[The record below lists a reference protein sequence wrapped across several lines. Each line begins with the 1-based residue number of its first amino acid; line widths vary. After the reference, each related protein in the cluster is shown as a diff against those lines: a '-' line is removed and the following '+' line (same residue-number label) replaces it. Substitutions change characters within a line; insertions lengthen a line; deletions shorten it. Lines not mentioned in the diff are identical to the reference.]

1 MIEQRTQ
8 YGFGTVLDVP
18 FETALQQ
25 TRDALAAEGFG
36 VLCDID
42 VAATLRQK
50 LGVAMPPY
58 AILGACNPQLA
69 NQVLRAEPN
78 IGLLLP
84 CNVIVYATGAP
95 NATVVAALDPESAL
109 ALTGNDA
116 LRPVAAQVAAKL
128 RRVVEHVAA
137 DRRHEAAPRPAL
149 TDSDAASSAS
159 PRE

>member
-1 MIEQRTQ
+1 MIEQRTP
-8 YGFGTVLDVP
+8 YGFGTVVDVP

-36 VLCDID
+36 ILCDID

-50 LGVAMPPY
+50 LGVEMPPY
-58 AILGACNPQLA
+58 AILGACNPPLA
-69 NQVLRAEPN
+69 SEALRAEPD

-84 CNVIVYATGAP
+84 CNVIVYATDPP
-95 NATVVAALDPESAL
+95 NATVVAAMDPESAL

-116 LRPVAAQVAAKL
+116 MRPIAAQVAAKL

-137 DRRHEAAPRPAL
+137 ARLRETARRPAMSG
-149 TDSDAASSAS
+149 SDAGNTAS
-159 PRE
+159 RE